1 MRHKF
6 AELKAEFSAE
16 QRKRL
21 DAEAEEMN
29 REYVLAQIRTEVG
42 LTQKDVATKLSISQ
56 PAYAAYEK
64 ADNMRIG
71 TLRKIVTALG
81 GVLSFH
87 VELHGKDYSLQIPH
101 RVPVG

>member
-1 MRHKF
+1 MRHSF
-6 AELKAEFSAE
+6 SELKSEFSAK

-29 REYVLAQIRTEVG
+29 REYVLSQIRNEAG
-42 LTQKDVATKLSISQ
+42 LTQCDVAQRLSISQ

-64 ADNMRIG
+64 AENMRIG

-87 VELHGKDYSLQIPH
+87 VELDGKDYSLHLPQRMPAE
-101 RVPVG
+101 